1 MSNKKTTYQM
11 LVKTV
16 TLVSVVAVMIPVLI
30 ISITAILSPRI
41 QIASPWFWI
50 GIVASI
56 VVVTGVTHL
65 LAKRFFMPFHQMEEV
80 LKGSALMS
88 SFRKDSDHPIDKLLS
103 QLYEKNQA
111 HAKESKDQAVQTS
124 EVAAQLEISTS
135 ETSQGIEEI
144 SATMQQI
151 SAGNEEQLGSIR
163 EVNGYTDGML
173 FSLQEVT
180 ESTKF
185 VVDASKHAIS
195 KTDDGRQAV
204 EDITEQMSV
213 IGDGVRR
220 SSEVVQKLG
229 VKTDQITEI
238 LNLIRGISEQ
248 TNLLS
253 LNAAIEAARAG
264 EHGKGFQIVA
274 DEVRKLADQTNG
286 ATEQIATLIEEIG
299 AESRHVVEV
308 IESGIQSVDKGMNMN
323 QQLTTV
329 FQSVQDNVVEVD
341 DIVQDVNAAI
351 SEVTTNMNEVTNHM
365 RNLSSIAEQSNDG
378 VQSVA
383 AIIEQLSATMQ
394 QVASSAVLLSG
405 TASTLRDRMNEAS

>member
-264 EHGKGFQIVA
+264 EHGKGFQSLLM
-274 DEVRKLADQTNG
+274 RS
-286 ATEQIATLIEEIG
+286 
-299 AESRHVVEV
+299 ES
-308 IESGIQSVDKGMNMN
+308 
-323 QQLTTV
+323 
-329 FQSVQDNVVEVD
+329 
-341 DIVQDVNAAI
+341 
-351 SEVTTNMNEVTNHM
+351 
-365 RNLSSIAEQSNDG
+365 
-378 VQSVA
+378 
-383 AIIEQLSATMQ
+383 
-394 QVASSAVLLSG
+394 
-405 TASTLRDRMNEAS
+405 